1 MYEQH
6 VTHTEF
12 AKTQKRVEELE
23 AKVED
28 GVKRLKTLLD
38 KFGGHTA
45 DCAIRGPNL
54 IGGDGK
60 GWRRAKCDC
69 GWEEARVQK

>member
-12 AKTQKRVEELE
+12 AKTQKRLEELE

-38 KFGGHTA
+38 KFDGHTA
-45 DCAIRGPNL
+45 ECRTRNLKWGHPGP
-54 IGGDGK
+54 
-60 GWRRAKCDC
+60 CDC
-69 GWEEARVQK
+69 GWEEARVQS

>member
-38 KFGGHTA
+38 RFGGHKHT
-45 DCAIRGPNL
+45 CAGFSPESSRYG
-54 IGGDGK
+54 
-60 GWRRAKCDC
+60 KCDC
-69 GWEEARVQK
+69 GWDEARVQK